1 MTDYR
6 DRHRFVRFLI
16 DMKWKIIKGTRG
28 PKGMVMLILMV
39 LIIGMVIDLV
49 VKPAILEAT
58 TNHAKE
64 LLPVCKSLC
73 DYPV

>member
-1 MTDYR
+1 
-6 DRHRFVRFLI
+6 
-16 DMKWKIIKGTRG
+16 
-28 PKGMVMLILMV
+28 MVMLILMV

-58 TNHAKE
+58 TSHAKE